1 MRPDYDDPGY
11 DDYLDAAYED
21 KYKRQHAAKVRHT
34 EVGSPDYYELL
45 DEEEV
50 E

>member
-11 DDYLDAAYED
+11 DDYLDAVAEEQSE
-21 KYKRQHAAKVRHT
+21 RQFRSKIRHT
-34 EVGSPDYYELL
+34 EVGSPDYYELT

>member
-21 KYKRQHAAKVRHT
+21 KYERQYAGKLRRAEH
-34 EVGSPDYYELL
+34 GSPDYYELL

>member
-21 KYKRQHAAKVRHT
+21 KYERQYAAKVRRAEH
-34 EVGSPDYYELL
+34 GSPDYYELT
-45 DEEEV
+45 DEEE